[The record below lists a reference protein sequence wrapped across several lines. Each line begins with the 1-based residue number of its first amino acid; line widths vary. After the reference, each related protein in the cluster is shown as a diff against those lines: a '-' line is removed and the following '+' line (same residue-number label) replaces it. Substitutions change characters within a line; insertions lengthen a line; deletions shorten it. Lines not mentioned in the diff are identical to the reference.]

1 LPDAFIC
8 DAVRTPFGRYGGALA
23 SVRAADLAAVPLTAL
38 MERNPSVDWT
48 KVDGVIFGRANQA
61 SKDNR
66 NVARMAVLLSGLPIG
81 NRSVNSIMF
90 RKELEDIK
98 NVHFGRFNVI
108 HVLESDAQDADL
120 FCGRIDA
127 EKCTRLFQSCAPPA
141 SLCPRLRA
149 TTATN
154 HSHRSTGVPWHER
167 ASKERPQA

>member
-1 LPDAFIC
+1 MPDALIC
-8 DAVRTPFGRYGGALA
+8 DAVRTFWRAWRGALA

-66 NVARMAVLLSGLPIG
+66 NVARMAVLLSGLPIA

-108 HVLESDAQDADL
+108 QVLESDAQDVDL

-127 EKCTRLFQSCAPPA
+127 EKCNEASSRACAPPA
-141 SLCPRLRA
+141 SSFAPALARNNGSEPLTSIDRGPLA
-149 TTATN
+149 
-154 HSHRSTGVPWHER
+154 
-167 ASKERPQA
+167 